1 MYFSPCSF
9 ALFRFSSRSARE
21 SFQCFKKPHSKIFYN
36 FFFCQNS
43 DLLKTVFSMALLNS
57 LRFSFVENWFR
68 QSINI
73 IPSSSFFVV

>member
-36 FFFCQNS
+36 FFCQNS
-43 DLLKTVFSMALLNS
+43 DLLKTVF
-57 LRFSFVENWFR
+57 FDGT
-68 QSINI
+68 
-73 IPSSSFFVV
+73 P